1 VKRKAS
7 VAGKQ
12 GPAGMSQLLAA
23 RKMSGLGQGSRPAGA
38 RGQACCC
45 PCAPRGTWSP
55 ACDDFH
61 VGIELVQLD
70 AEGGQV
76 RRGVVDLQQAAEQ
89 QGAKVR
95 KTKRQAPDG
104 WRLAACRMPKGAC
117 QHLSPIARSSHC
129 QEPALRLTWS
139 TISQKSDTMLLVD

>member
-1 VKRKAS
+1 MKRKAS
-7 VAGKQ
+7 VAGEQ

-89 QGAKVR
+89 QGGQKCEKQSDRLLTAG
-95 KTKRQAPDG
+95 G
-104 WRLAACRMPKGAC
+104 WRLVEC
-117 QHLSPIARSSHC
+117 QRGLAN
-129 QEPALRLTWS
+129 T
-139 TISQKSDTMLLVD
+139 